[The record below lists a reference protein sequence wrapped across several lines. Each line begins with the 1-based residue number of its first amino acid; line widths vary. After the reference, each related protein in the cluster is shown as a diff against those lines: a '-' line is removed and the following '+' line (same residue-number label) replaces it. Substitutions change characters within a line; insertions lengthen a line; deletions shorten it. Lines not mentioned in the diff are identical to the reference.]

1 MRDFKRFRKPIILT
15 KMKFQSGAILVMF
28 TIGIFA
34 IVAFAAL
41 ALDGGHMLLSKGRL
55 QNAVDAAALSA
66 AKVLQDGAT
75 LYEAREA
82 AYEILVQNLN
92 FSENGELKTAASL
105 VTPDFNET
113 QVTAHLQIEF
123 SQLPDPFN
131 AVLLEGSEYVR
142 VKVEDVPL
150 SNFLADILNFNKEIR
165 ASAVAGRSQ
174 DLLCV
179 NKVVPLLVCGEP
191 GSSAEDNYGLANG
204 LHVMKVGSGAPS
216 ANGAGNFQL
225 ISLNGDRGGSDLR
238 DAFSGTY
245 SPDQCVG
252 AGITATTKTGNTV
265 GPAAQ
270 GMNTRFGEWGQ
281 AGTNS
286 VDNPRDTNIC
296 EGTEVTIGEVQSEV
310 DGVPVVDDK
319 GKPVMETIIT
329 NSDGAYSWSQYDSDN
344 NSETPQACATTD
356 DPNAIP
362 SRRELN
368 IVVGVCDPN
377 ENGSYDIDI
386 IGTACFFLTQQVG
399 GNGQSSYIV
408 GEFLSICKNT
418 GTASLDPAY
427 VGDSST
433 IVLYWDPDSPDS

>member
-1 MRDFKRFRKPIILT
+1 MRDLKRFQKPCNLVN
-15 KMKFQSGAILVMF
+15 KGFQTGAILVMF

-34 IVAFAAL
+34 IVAVAAL
-41 ALDGGHMLLSKGRL
+41 ALDGGHLLLSKGRL

-66 AKVLQDGAT
+66 AKDLQGGAT

-82 AYEILVQNLN
+82 AYNILLQNLN
-92 FSENGELKTAASL
+92 FGENAELKSAASL
-105 VTPDFNET
+105 TLPDFNQT
-113 QVTAHLQIEF
+113 QVTTRLQVEF
-123 SQLPDPFN
+123 SVLPDPFS
-131 AVLLEGSEYVR
+131 AVLAEGSEYVR
-142 VKVEDVPL
+142 VSVENVPL
-150 SNFLADILNFNKEIR
+150 SNFLADILDFNKEVR

-174 DLLCV
+174 DLLCI

-191 GSSAEDNYGLANG
+191 GSTAADNYGLAPG

-225 ISLNGDRGGSDLR
+225 ISLNGDRGGGDLR

-245 SPDQCVG
+245 SPDECVG
-252 AGITATTKTGNTV
+252 EGLIATTKTGNTV

-270 GMNTRFGEWGQ
+270 GMNTRFGVWGQ

-296 EGTEVTIGEVQSEV
+296 EGTPVTIGELQAEL
-310 DGVPVVDDK
+310 DGVPVVDEQ
-319 GKPVMETIIT
+319 GHPVMETVIT
-329 NSDGAYSWSQYDSDN
+329 DSINAYSWAQYDSDN
-344 NSETPQACATTD
+344 RSPVEACATTD
-356 DPNAIP
+356 NEHAITG
-362 SRRELN
+362 RRELSV
-368 IVVGVCDPN
+368 VVGVCDPN

-386 IGTACFFLTQQVG
+386 MGTACFFLTQQVG

-408 GEFLSICKNT
+408 GEFLNVCKNT
-418 GTASLDPAY
+418 GTASLEPNF
-427 VGDSST
+427 VGNSST

>member
-1 MRDFKRFRKPIILT
+1 MRDLKRFRKPLNLV
-15 KMKFQSGAILVMF
+15 KAKVQSGAILVMF

-34 IVAFAAL
+34 IVAVAAL

-66 AKVLQDGAT
+66 AKDLQDGAT
-75 LYEAREA
+75 LYEARQA
-82 AYEILVQNLN
+82 AYDILIQNLN
-92 FSENGELKTAASL
+92 FNENGELKSAASL
-105 VTPDFNET
+105 SSPDFNDT
-113 QVTAHLQIEF
+113 QVTALLQIEF
-123 SQLPDPFN
+123 SALPDPFSPTL
-131 AVLLEGSEYVR
+131 VEGSEYVR
-142 VKVEDVPL
+142 VKVENVPL
-150 SNFLADILNFNKEIR
+150 SNFLADILNFNKKIR

-174 DLLCV
+174 DLACV

-191 GSSAEDNYGLANG
+191 GTTAEQNYGLAPG
-204 LHVMKVGSGAPS
+204 LHVMKAGSGAPS
-216 ANGAGNFQL
+216 ATGAGNFQL
-225 ISLNGDRGGSDLR
+225 ISLNGDRGGGDLR

-270 GMNTRFGEWGQ
+270 GMNTRFGDWGQ
-281 AGTNS
+281 AGTNNE
-286 VDNPRDTNIC
+286 DNPRDRNIC
-296 EGTEVTIGEVQSEV
+296 EGTPVTIGEVQAEL
-310 DGVPVVDDK
+310 DGVPVVDAQ
-319 GKPVMETIIT
+319 GKAVMETVIT
-329 NSDGAYSWSQYDSDN
+329 NSIGAYRWSNYDSDN
-344 NSETPQACATTD
+344 GSATPQACATTTD
-356 DPNAIP
+356 TYAL
-362 SRRELN
+362 SGRRELEV
-368 IVVGVCDPN
+368 VVGVCDPN

-399 GNGQSSYIV
+399 GTGQDSYIV
-408 GEFLSICKNT
+408 GEFLSICHNT